1 MDIRPQ
7 RLRLVINRKGLAG
20 VDIVDVAS
28 ELAEQVQRLPEARV
42 LRVQRCRAIT
52 PMVRPNG
59 LSLNLEIRLLI
70 QALAQL
76 SLDLVE
82 SADAQDVFERCLRLL
97 LLLYRLSGL
106 LESR

>member
-7 RLRLVINRKGLAG
+7 RLRLVINRKGLAR
-20 VDIVDVAS
+20 VNIVDVAS

-59 LSLNLEIRLLI
+59 LSLNLEIRLLV

-76 SLDLVE
+76 SLDLIE
-82 SADAQDVFERCLRLL
+82 SADA
-97 LLLYRLSGL
+97 
-106 LESR
+106 